1 MLQAHTVGPVPV
13 LVSGHLVELISL
25 LIVSYLLSQV
35 WLSKQY
41 HPPEPHTHTHR
52 LQIAALSSPCG
63 LNQVYFILTFQEQ
76 QPPLASFWLLDVVT
90 AQEQQN
96 KAAWKRWCIH
106 TFMNGFK
113 QSPHTGDASCYP
125 ELTDLA
131 LITKLLCRS
140 QGTADPHMSGC
151 VFSHSDRKLTMLLPT
166 HTHTWCGWHIERV
179 ISFTS
184 DLIHIWPTI
193 YYNLHLEQSLKT
205 LTLSGINWWSHKAL
219 NYY

>member
-63 LNQVYFILTFQEQ
+63 LHQVYFILTFQEQ

-151 VFSHSDRKLTMLLPT
+151 VFSHSDRKLTMLLAA
-166 HTHTWCGWHIERV
+166 HEHSHLMRV
-179 ISFTS
+179 AYRKSHLIHS

-193 YYNLHLEQSLKT
+193 YYNLHLEQS
-205 LTLSGINWWSHKAL
+205 
-219 NYY
+219 